1 MKNSKL
7 SIDSKTTFVY
17 LFMIKGLISTD
28 VCSGPLRAER
38 RRREARREKCTF
50 NKCTLPTIPS
60 AGSRPSFVKIMK
72 FGQNC
77 EICSRIVQRLT
88 NKKFSLIEILS
99 CFQSW

>member
-1 MKNSKL
+1 MKNSKF

-50 NKCTLPTIPS
+50 NKCTLPTIPLGL
-60 AGSRPSFVKIMK
+60 AGRRPALGLVVEKEPSVM
-72 FGQNC
+72 
-77 EICSRIVQRLT
+77 
-88 NKKFSLIEILS
+88 
-99 CFQSW
+99 

>member
-7 SIDSKTTFVY
+7 SIYSKTTFVY

-50 NKCTLPTIPS
+50 NKCTLPTIPLGR
-60 AGSRPSFVKIMK
+60 AGRRTALGLV
-72 FGQNC
+72 
-77 EICSRIVQRLT
+77 
-88 NKKFSLIEILS
+88 NKKPASNIKEEFSNGNCLNVHI
-99 CFQSW
+99 